1 MCSFG
6 TLMPK
11 ELRLQKTCTFVNN
24 VEMLICAFIIYLC
37 TFLVTSGISPRKNTG
52 FFCFNPSLEN
62 KLCLYQV
69 YLEQSSLINIYFKSK
84 YTIYLYKTC
93 LKIHDINVQANNAIF
108 LYISAYFSFFNKDTI
123 N

>member
-11 ELRLQKTCTFVNN
+11 ELRLRKTCTFVNN
-24 VEMLICAFIIYLC
+24 VEMLICAFVIYLC
-37 TFLVTSGISPRKNTG
+37 CTTFLVTSGISPRKNTG

-93 LKIHDINVQANNAIF
+93 LKIHDINVQANNAI
-108 LYISAYFSFFNKDTI
+108 YFIYKCIFFYF
-123 N
+123 